1 MFIVCKI
8 KKRNLILA
16 AAAAA
21 LLLLGLLLMIPRHN
35 TKPASAPADGISL
48 CLDKLSEFGWEVD
61 PTPLSNETFRLADQ
75 LSEDY
80 LALQQ
85 EAGFDLSDDLGQTVR
100 RYTFSV
106 LNYPSGE
113 ADVLADLLVRDAR
126 VVGGDIRSASLTGF
140 IHSLKR

>member
-8 KKRNLILA
+8 KKQNLILA

-21 LLLLGLLLMIPRHN
+21 LLLLGLLLMIPRH
-35 TKPASAPADGISL
+35 TAKPTSAPIDEVSL

-61 PTPLSNETFRLADQ
+61 PTPLSDEAFRLDAQ

-80 LALQQ
+80 LALQR
-85 EAGFDLSDDLGQTVR
+85 ASGFDLQDDLGQIVR

-113 ADVLADLLVRDAR
+113 ANVLADLLVRDGQ
-126 VVGGDIRSASLTGF
+126 VVGGDIRSASMTGF
-140 IHSLKR
+140 ITSLRH

>member
-8 KKRNLILA
+8 KKQNLILA

-21 LLLLGLLLMIPRHN
+21 LLLLGLLLILPHHSS
-35 TKPASAPADGISL
+35 KPAIAPVDEVSL

-61 PTPLSNETFRLADQ
+61 PTPLSDEEFRLDDQ

-85 EAGFDLSDDLGQTVR
+85 ASGFDLKDDLGQTVR

-113 ADVLADLLVRDAR
+113 TDVLADLLVRDGQ

-140 IHSLKR
+140 ICGLKR